1 MARGEAITSEVIAA
15 TRRPG
20 RIGAMTDF
28 GPLLKEWR
36 QRRRISQLDLA
47 LEAEV
52 SQRHLS
58 FVESGRSRPSR
69 EMVLRLAERLA
80 VPLRARNA
88 LLVAA
93 GHAPEFGERGLED
106 PALAPAMEAVRL
118 ILDGHAPWPALAV
131 DRHWNLVAAN
141 ATAGRLM
148 AGVAPALVAPP
159 VNVLRLSLHPE
170 GLAPR
175 IANLRAWKTHVLD
188 RLRRDAEAS
197 GDAGLEALMAEIARY
212 PAGTD
217 APPGREDRARALIA
231 TPLRLRV
238 PGGELSLIGTTTVFG
253 TATEVM
259 LAELTLETF
268 FPADGESAAMLRA
281 MAAA

>member
-1 MARGEAITSEVIAA
+1 MS
-15 TRRPG
+15 
-20 RIGAMTDF
+20 DF
-28 GPLLKEWR
+28 GPLLRAWR
-36 QRRRISQLDLA
+36 QRRRLSQLDLA

-58 FVESGRSRPSR
+58 FVESGRARPSR
-69 EMVLRLAERLA
+69 EMVLRLSERLA

-93 GHAPEFGERGLED
+93 GHAPEFGERALED
-106 PALAPAMEAVRL
+106 PALHPAMEAVRL

-141 ATAGRLM
+141 GTAQRLM
-148 AGVAPALVAPP
+148 DGVDPSLLAPP
-159 VNVLRLSLHPE
+159 VNVLRLSLHPQ

-188 RLRRDAEAS
+188 RLRRDADVS
-197 GDAGLEALMAEIARY
+197 GDADLPALMAEIARY
-212 PAGTD
+212 PAGMD
-217 APPGREDRARALIA
+217 APPGPADRARALIA

-238 PGGELSLIGTTTVFG
+238 PGGELSLVSATTVFG